1 MRVVARRPGESIVI
15 ELPTGGLIEV
25 TVVRVEGNQVRP
37 GADEPKPLPVVRS
50 ELLERLEN

>member
-1 MRVVARRPGESIVI
+1 MRVVARRPGESMVI